1 MLNKRLEVRES
12 KDEIWHSWSLNVST
26 YYFDGSTIIL
36 AEIYREIEVEMEI
49 EMEIYMIYC
58 RF

>member
-1 MLNKRLEVRES
+1 LEVRES